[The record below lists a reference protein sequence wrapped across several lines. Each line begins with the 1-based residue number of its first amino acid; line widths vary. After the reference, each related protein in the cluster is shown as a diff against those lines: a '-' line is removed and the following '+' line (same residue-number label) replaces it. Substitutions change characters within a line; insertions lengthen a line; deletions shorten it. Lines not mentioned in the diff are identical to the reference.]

1 MSKDFDKAINE
12 LHAGNLAEAI
22 YQFTKAIE
30 NDPLNADAYFYR
42 GKALRQNGDMVGAL
56 NDFRKTLEINP
67 NHNQAKV
74 SIEMI
79 QKILGFRNPDIYNA

>member
-12 LHAGNLAEAI
+12 LHAGNLSEAI
-22 YQFTKAIE
+22 SLFTKAIE
-30 NDPLNADAYFYR
+30 NDPLNAEAYYNR
-42 GKALRQNGDMVGAL
+42 GKALRQKGDMVAAL

-74 SIEMI
+74 SIEMVN
-79 QKILGFRNPDIYNA
+79 KIFGFRNPDIYNA